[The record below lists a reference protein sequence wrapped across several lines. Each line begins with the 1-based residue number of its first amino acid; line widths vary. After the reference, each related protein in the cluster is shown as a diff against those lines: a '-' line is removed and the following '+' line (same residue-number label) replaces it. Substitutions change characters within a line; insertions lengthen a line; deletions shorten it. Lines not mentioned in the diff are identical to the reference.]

1 MRGPKQYRS
10 IEDFQREEIAPGKRC
25 GWSLDD
31 LYDEASFNPAK
42 EDLYEGEKPQEL
54 NFDF

>member
-10 IEDFQREEIAPGKRC
+10 IEDFQREEIAPSKRC

-42 EDLYEGEKPQEL
+42 EDVNESEQVREL
-54 NFDF
+54 DFSY